1 MLVTV
6 EAGAGVWWNYKLVKT
21 AEAAE
26 PSVLA
31 GTWYMSLGDG
41 SLGVGPSEFDIS
53 WWSNSAEVT
62 ETRACYFDDEYVF
75 GAYGSFANVQQDQTW
90 VEAWQGVDADACAA
104 PVAPHDGSANARFA
118 YNAEA
123 QTLTVSGLGA
133 YIGLPKAIN
142 GAEIGSPAD
151 AASSITYNA
160 YVNDDGT
167 MDVTVEAGA
176 GVWWNYVLTRD

>member
-75 GAYGSFANVQQDQTW
+75 GAYGSFANVQQD
-90 VEAWQGVDADACAA
+90 
-104 PVAPHDGSANARFA
+104 FK
-118 YNAEA
+118 
-123 QTLTVSGLGA
+123 LGWKP
-133 YIGLPKAIN
+133 GR
-142 GAEIGSPAD
+142 
-151 AASSITYNA
+151 
-160 YVNDDGT
+160 
-167 MDVTVEAGA
+167 
-176 GVWWNYVLTRD
+176 VLTLMRVLLLSPLMTALPMLDLHTTLKRKR

>member
-1 MLVTV
+1 M
-6 EAGAGVWWNYKLVKT
+6 
-21 AEAAE
+21 
-26 PSVLA
+26 
-31 GTWYMSLGDG
+31 
-41 SLGVGPSEFDIS
+41 GPSEFDIS
-53 WWSNSAEVT
+53 WWNNSAEVT
-62 ETRACYFDDEYVF
+62 EARACYFDDEYVF

-90 VEAWQGVDADACAA
+90 VEVWQGAAADACAA
-104 PVAPHDGSANARFA
+104 PVAPHDGSANAQFA
-118 YNAEA
+118 YDAEA

-142 GAEIGSPAD
+142 GAEIGSTDD

-160 YVNDDGT
+160 YLNDDGT